1 MKVLEIEEVWDD
13 GLVVV
18 VARAWWGLWLLL
30 DVVLDLIKHQ
40 FPLDNMH
47 LNKFLNVNF
56 GLV

>member
-1 MKVLEIEEVWDD
+1 MLEIEEVWDD